1 MNLKSICYP
10 KSITSGVCRS
20 LFATLLT
27 WVIPAA
33 TLPAQNVD
41 IEENVWELQ
50 ELVVTAQKREQRL
63 VEVSR
68 NAEQDLLRERIQ
80 EQARLEIRKSTK
92 ELNISIEKHIGLYS
106 DRDYI
111 SPAEEIALLT
121 GEEYTGP
128 IGPFL
133 TVKLIAKIMLRL
145 WAG

>member
-1 MNLKSICYP
+1 M
-10 KSITSGVCRS
+10 TSGAFRS
-20 LFATLLT
+20 LFAILLT

-50 ELVVTAQKREQRL
+50 EFVVTAQMREPRL

-80 EQARLEIRKSTK
+80 EQARLEIRKSIK
-92 ELNISIEKHIGLYS
+92 ELNNSIEEHIGLFS
-106 DRDYI
+106 DRVYF

-121 GEEYTGP
+121 GEEDTGP
-128 IGPFL
+128 KGPFL
-133 TVKLIAKIMLRL
+133 TVNLIAKILND
-145 WAG
+145 W